1 MLVFFQELYKKSRLH
16 QSIQQVHLISYM
28 ESILFSPLFYKLP
41 LCLQKFLR
49 RKLHG
54 LEGRYRNICEIEP
67 DSYDEKKLLP
77 SHLNKAI
84 KDKCSE

>member
-1 MLVFFQELYKKSRLH
+1 MQELYKKSRLH
-16 QSIQQVHLISYM
+16 QSIQQVELISYM
-28 ESILFSPLFYKLP
+28 ESILHSPMFYKMP
-41 LCLQKFLR
+41 SCLQNFLR

-77 SHLNKAI
+77 SYLNKTI